1 MYLPCRL
8 SYLHNGGKEGFRD
21 RMKLFT
27 YTKRIGHT
35 TYTVNAFTSDIAKE
49 SFEDITLRL
58 FSHGNHGTLCL
69 PQANRQSERSA

>member
-8 SYLHNGGKEGFRD
+8 LHLDNGGEEGFRD

-35 TYTVNAFTSDIAKE
+35 TYTVNAFTGDVAKE

-58 FSHGNHGTLCL
+58 ISHGNHGTLRL
-69 PQANRQSERSA
+69 PQTNRQSERSA

>member
-1 MYLPCRL
+1 MFYRL
-8 SYLHNGGKEGFRD
+8 SHQDNGGKEGFRD

-35 TYTVNAFTSDIAKE
+35 TYTVNAFTSDVAKE

-58 FSHGNHGTLCL
+58 ISHGNHGTLRL
-69 PQANRQSERSA
+69 PQTNRQSERSA